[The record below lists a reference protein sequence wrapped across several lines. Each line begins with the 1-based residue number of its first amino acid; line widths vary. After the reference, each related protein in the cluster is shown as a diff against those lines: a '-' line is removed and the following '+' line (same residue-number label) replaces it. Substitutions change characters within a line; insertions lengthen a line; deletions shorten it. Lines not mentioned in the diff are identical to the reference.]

1 MSTSSVNPR
10 RIAVVAGCGALA
22 IGLPFG
28 AAAYASSNSA
38 AWALMGLC
46 VCGLGVAGFRRTRN
60 DRLSS
65 GIE

>member
-22 IGLPFG
+22 IGLPF
-28 AAAYASSNSA
+28 AAYASSNSA

-46 VCGLGVAGFRRTRN
+46 VCGLGVAGFRRSRN